1 MEKDKII
8 YPYLLDFMRKT
19 RRERG
24 GFLGDLERKARLE
37 AFPVSEPETADLID
51 IICRIKKPERILEI
65 GTCIGFSALL
75 MKEACGKNT
84 VIHTLERNPAMI
96 KPARENF
103 EKYDRE
109 KQITMFEGSALETL
123 ETLTEPYDFVFLDA
137 AKGQYPYFLEHISR
151 LLKDGG
157 VLISDNVFFNGYV
170 AKGEPDVRRNRTIVN
185 RLNEYLEK
193 LESMSDF
200 NTVLLPISD
209 GVTLSYK
216 LERKPCD
223 E

>member
-1 MEKDKII
+1 MEKDKIV
-8 YPYLLDFMRKT
+8 YPYILDFMRRT
-19 RRERG
+19 RRERQ
-24 GFLGDLERKARLE
+24 GFLGEMERKARE
-37 AFPVSEPETADLID
+37 EDFPISQPETADLID
-51 IICRIKKPERILEI
+51 IVCRIKKPLRILEI

-103 EKYDRE
+103 EKFDKE
-109 KQITMFEGSALETL
+109 HQITMFEGSALETL
-123 ETLTEPYDFVFLDA
+123 EKLSEPYDFIFLDA
-137 AKGQYPYFLEHISR
+137 AKGQYPYFLAHILR
-151 LLKDGG
+151 LLDYDG
-157 VLISDNVFFNGYV
+157 VLLSDNVFFNGYV

-185 RLNEYLEK
+185 RLGEYLEK
-193 LESMSDF
+193 LESCSDL

-216 LERKPCD
+216 LSRKAD
-223 E
+223 NL